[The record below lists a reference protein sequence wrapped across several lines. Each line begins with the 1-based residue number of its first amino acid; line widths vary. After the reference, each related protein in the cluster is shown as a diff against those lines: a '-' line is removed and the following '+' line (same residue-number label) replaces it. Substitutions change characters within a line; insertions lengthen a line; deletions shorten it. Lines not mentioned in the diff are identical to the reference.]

1 MKTSFHFGNLNKQKY
16 KSYYYHGLK
25 LICKEPFN
33 PPPYIIFPLHTPI
46 NPPNYFYECDGLPD
60 TATPPLTKM
69 NLRNFNLSSSNSLLH
84 LVGTRIRPGY
94 RPLAKYFW
102 QFGYKDYVEFSVSFP
117 RVQYI
122 GTSSCTFQLEI
133 SLSTYGDPFYRSLV
147 AYEYTYGEVI
157 ITNSY
162 TDVVINTKKY
172 YIGPFITQINGKI
185 AKSPLTGKYNYFI
198 NNILVKSDV
207 TSAPSAILLTIS
219 ATNDIGAFVDLD
231 YLRAWVNIP
240 QVP

>member
-1 MKTSFHFGNLNKQKY
+1 MISAFPFFLRSSHPCR
-16 KSYYYHGLK
+16 
-25 LICKEPFN
+25 ICAGIAFACSS
-33 PPPYIIFPLHTPI
+33 LT
-46 NPPNYFYECDGLPD
+46 
-60 TATPPLTKM
+60 LTKM

-94 RPLAKYFW
+94 PPLAKYFW
-102 QFGYKDYVEFSVSFP
+102 DFGYKDYVEFSVSFP

-122 GTSSCTFQLEI
+122 GTSSCTFQLSI
-133 SLSTYGDPFYRSLV
+133 SLSTYGDPSYRSLV
-147 AYEYTYGEVI
+147 AYQYTYGEVI

-162 TDVVINTKKY
+162 TDVIINTKRY

-207 TSAPSAILLTIS
+207 TSAPSATLYRDWETDRKSTRLNSSHRSLSRMPSS
-219 ATNDIGAFVDLD
+219 A
-231 YLRAWVNIP
+231 
-240 QVP
+240 